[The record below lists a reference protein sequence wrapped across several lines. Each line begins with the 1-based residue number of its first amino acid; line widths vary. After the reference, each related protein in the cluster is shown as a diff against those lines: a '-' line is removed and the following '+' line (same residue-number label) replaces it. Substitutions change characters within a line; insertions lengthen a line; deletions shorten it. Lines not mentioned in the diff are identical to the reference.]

1 MVAAATAMLVV
12 VTTQNWAGAASK
24 LTGVAPLLLLVLY
37 VIAAEANSR
46 LPGSSDAAMALRVF
60 MPTLAVVVVLIP
72 RSYYEFDAL
81 SLWPPAI
88 AAAIGAAAALAAFRL
103 SDRAHIRPVT

>member
-1 MVAAATAMLVV
+1 
-12 VTTQNWAGAASK
+12 
-24 LTGVAPLLLLVLY
+24 
-37 VIAAEANSR
+37 
-46 LPGSSDAAMALRVF
+46 
-60 MPTLAVVVVLIP
+60 LIP
-72 RSYYEFDAL
+72 LSYYEFDAL